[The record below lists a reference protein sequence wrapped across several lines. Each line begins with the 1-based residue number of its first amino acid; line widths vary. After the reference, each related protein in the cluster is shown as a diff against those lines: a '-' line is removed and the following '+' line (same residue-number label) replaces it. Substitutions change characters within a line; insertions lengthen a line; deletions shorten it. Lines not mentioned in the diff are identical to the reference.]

1 MLLLKFEIGT
11 AAYALDS
18 ACIEEVVPWVQLR
31 PVPHAPAFL
40 PGVFHYRGKVIP
52 VVDVGLLLGQEAA
65 RDRLSTRIIVVR
77 TGKATAS
84 RRLLGL
90 LASRVSDLVRV
101 TPAQLQPAAVQLN
114 DAPYLGPVAQTPEGL
129 MQLLHVDYVLPENL
143 LPSEATLVK
152 EGA

>member
-1 MLLLKFEIGT
+1 MLLLKFEIGA

-52 VVDVGLLLGQEAA
+52 VIDVGLLLGQEAA
-65 RDRLSTRIIVVR
+65 PDRLSTRIIVVR
-77 TGKATAS
+77 TTRNG

-90 LASRVSDLVRV
+90 LASRVSDLIRV
-101 TPAQLQPAAVQLN
+101 EAAQLQPPAVQLTG
-114 DAPYLGPVAQTPEGL
+114 APYLGRVAQTPEGL
-129 MQLLHVDYVLPENL
+129 MQLLNVDHVLPENL
-143 LPSEATLVK
+143 VPSEAALAE
-152 EGA
+152 EGT

>member
-1 MLLLKFEIGT
+1 MLLLKFEIGA

-52 VVDVGLLLGQEAA
+52 VIDVGLLLGQEAA
-65 RDRLSTRIIVVR
+65 LDRLSTRIIVVR
-77 TGKATAS
+77 TTRNG

-90 LASRVSDLVRV
+90 LAGRVSDLVRV
-101 TPAQLQPAAVQLN
+101 ESAQLQPPAVQLTG
-114 DAPYLGPVAQTPEGL
+114 APYLGPVAQTPEGL
-129 MQLLHVDYVLPENL
+129 MQLLNVDHVLPESL
-143 LPSEATLVK
+143 VPSEAALAEEK
-152 EGA
+152 A